1 MKKSRF
7 FLLQLIISI
16 LMIIIYIFILY
27 NTEKGNFKSS
37 IFKLGLVTFLVG
49 IGAIYNYRKNK

>member
-1 MKKSRF
+1 
-7 FLLQLIISI
+7 
-16 LMIIIYIFILY
+16 MIIIYIFILY